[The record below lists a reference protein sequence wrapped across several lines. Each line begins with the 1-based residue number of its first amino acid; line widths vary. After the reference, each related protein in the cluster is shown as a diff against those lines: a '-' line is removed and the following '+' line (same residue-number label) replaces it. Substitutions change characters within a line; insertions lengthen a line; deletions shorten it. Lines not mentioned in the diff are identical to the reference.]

1 MVKLMRE
8 YASAQGGQFKPFTPA
23 RNYTAHPLGGCR
35 MGATVADGVVD
46 HLGRVF
52 DASPGAAAEAIHPGL
67 YVVDGSIVPT
77 ALGNNPLL
85 TITAL
90 AERAAELIVR
100 DPAHAALFSTT
111 DAPGAPTMRQSP

>member
-1 MVKLMRE
+1 V
-8 YASAQGGQFKPFTPA
+8 
-23 RNYTAHPLGGCR
+23 
-35 MGATVADGVVD
+35 
-46 HLGRVF
+46 
-52 DASPGAAAEAIHPGL
+52 HPGL

-90 AERAAELIVR
+90 AERAAELILR

-111 DAPGAPTMRQSP
+111 DAPPPPDRRQSP

>member
-1 MVKLMRE
+1 MVARMRE
-8 YASAQGGQFKPFTPA
+8 YAGAQGGRFKPFTPA

-35 MGATVADGVVD
+35 MGTGATDGVVD
-46 HLGRVF
+46 HRGRVF
-52 DASPGAAAEAIHPGL
+52 DASPGAGGQAVHRGL

-90 AERAAELIVR
+90 AERVAELIVR
-100 DPAHAALFSTT
+100 DPDHAALFSAA
-111 DAPGAPTMRQSP
+111 DAPGVPRQSP